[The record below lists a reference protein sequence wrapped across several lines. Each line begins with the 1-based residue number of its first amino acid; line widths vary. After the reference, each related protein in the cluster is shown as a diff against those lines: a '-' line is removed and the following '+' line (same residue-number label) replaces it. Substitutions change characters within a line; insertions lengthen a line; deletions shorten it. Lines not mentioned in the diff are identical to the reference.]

1 MSEQYNWPSAIL
13 YHPAGD
19 PVNIKPI
26 DNNES
31 FGTDELETF
40 IGGPVDHIKLDNG
53 MLVVNEKGKEMDLP
67 LNDMASKNGYSL
79 YGNVIFVPK
88 ITQPAPEPVKFDIK
102 NL

>member
-13 YHPAGD
+13 YHPTGD
-19 PVNIKPI
+19 PINIKPI

-31 FGTDELETF
+31 FATDELETF
-40 IGGPVDHIKLDNG
+40 IGGPINHINLDNG
-53 MLVVNEKGKEMDLP
+53 MLIMNDKGKEMDLA

-88 ITQPAPEPVKFDIK
+88 LIQAEPVKFNIK
-102 NL
+102 DLN

>member
-1 MSEQYNWPSAIL
+1 MSEEYNWPSSML
-13 YHPAGD
+13 YHPTGD
-19 PVNIKPI
+19 PINIKPI
-26 DNNES
+26 DNNDS

-53 MLVVNEKGKEMDLP
+53 MLVINDEGQKMDLP

-88 ITQPAPEPVKFDIK
+88 LIQAEPVKFNIK

>member
-1 MSEQYNWPSAIL
+1 MSEEYNWPSSML
-13 YHPAGD
+13 YHPTGD
-19 PVNIKPI
+19 PINIKPI
-26 DNNES
+26 DNNDS
-31 FGTDELETF
+31 FGTDELQTF

-53 MLVVNEKGKEMDLP
+53 MLVINDEGQKMDLP

-88 ITQPAPEPVKFDIK
+88 LIQAEPVKFNIK

>member
-1 MSEQYNWPSAIL
+1 MSEEYNWPSSML
-13 YHPAGD
+13 YHPTGD
-19 PVNIKPI
+19 PINIKPI
-26 DNNES
+26 DNNDS

-53 MLVVNEKGKEMDLP
+53 MLVVKDQGKEMDLP

-88 ITQPAPEPVKFDIK
+88 LIQAEPVKFNIK
-102 NL
+102 DL

>member
-1 MSEQYNWPSAIL
+1 MSEQYNWPSAML
-13 YHPAGD
+13 YHPTGD
-19 PVNIKPI
+19 PINIKPI

-40 IGGPVDHIKLDNG
+40 IGGPIDHIKLDNG
-53 MLVVNEKGKEMDLP
+53 MLVVNEKGKEMDLQ

-79 YGNVIFVPK
+79 YGNIIFVPK
-88 ITQPAPEPVKFDIK
+88 IIQPAPEPVKFDIK